1 MEMLYIKYI
10 LNLNT
15 LEILKIIKKMDL
27 EQRNIQM
34 ALNILVILLIIRK
47 MDMENILFLIKNTM
61 KEILKMIY
69 IMEKDNMYG
78 KKVARNMLVS
88 LKMEK
93 LKERVFIDM
102 KMGRYLEDLLLMDIK
117 MEKVLLNFPMGKNI

>member
-1 MEMLYIKYI
+1 
-10 LNLNT
+10 
-15 LEILKIIKKMDL
+15 MDL

-34 ALNILVILLIIRK
+34 ALNILAILLIIRK
-47 MDMENILFLIKNTM
+47 MDMENILFLIMNTM

-69 IMEKDNMYG
+69 IMEKGNMYG

-102 KMGRYLEDLLLMDIK
+102 KMGQYLEDLLLMDIK
-117 MEKVLLNFPMGKNI
+117 MEKVLLNFQMGKNI

>member
-47 MDMENILFLIKNTM
+47 MDMENILFLIMNTM
-61 KEILKMIY
+61 KEISKMIY
-69 IMEKDNMYG
+69 IMEKGNMYG
-78 KKVARNMLVS
+78 KKVVRNMLVS

-102 KMGRYLEDLLLMDIK
+102 KMGQYLEGLLLMDIK
-117 MEKVLLNFPMGKNI
+117 MEKVLLNFQMGKNI

>member
-27 EQRNIQM
+27 EQRNIQT

-78 KKVARNMLVS
+78 KKVARNMLVN

-102 KMGRYLEDLLLMDIK
+102 KMGQYLEDLLLMDIK

>member
-69 IMEKDNMYG
+69 IMEKGNMYG

-93 LKERVFIDM
+93 LKERAFIDM
-102 KMGRYLEDLLLMDIK
+102 KMGQYLEGLLLMDIK
-117 MEKVLLNFPMGKNI
+117 MEKVLLNFQMGKNI